1 MALNQEQEDESDDEW
16 SRGTYS
22 DASRSPSPPLK
33 TLPTSYYPDVKRKA
47 STSLDEQKEPRRG
60 TKRSKAA
67 PLIPPEVASTMLKL
81 PEDTPATREA
91 VFSLKTVI
99 KWTPK
104 QFDAYWPL
112 VDNFW
117 VCNKPNKPL
126 AAQGTR
132 SSYW

>member
-1 MALNQEQEDESDDEW
+1 MFLDEFMALNQEQEDESDPSDDEW

-22 DASRSPSPPLK
+22 DASWSPSPPLK
-33 TLPTSYYPDVKRKA
+33 TLPTSHHPALKRKA

-60 TKRSKAA
+60 TRRSKAA
-67 PLIPPEVASTMLKL
+67 PLIPPKVVSTMLKL

-104 QFDAYWPL
+104 QSNAY
-112 VDNFW
+112 
-117 VCNKPNKPL
+117 
-126 AAQGTR
+126 
-132 SSYW
+132 